1 MACPLRSNGCCGR
14 PFYRVADLLSE
25 SSAHKFEARKKFGAR
40 KQTQPAP
47 SPDFLAGAEKS
58 PARSSGAICQPR
70 SARLRIVSD
79 SLTSASACLVAF
91 LDSALESAVGRSVWM
106 ALPKLIDLLPVPT
119 GQADPLA
126 GVCPVMSACMQAKL
140 IPRFLLT

>member
-1 MACPLRSNGCCGR
+1 MVAVGDHSTAWPIYSLNHRLTNLRRGR
-14 PFYRVADLLSE
+14 NLGRGS
-25 SSAHKFEARKKFGAR
+25 RR
-40 KQTQPAP
+40 N
-47 SPDFLAGAEKS
+47 
-58 PARSSGAICQPR
+58 
-70 SARLRIVSD
+70 RLRHRTSWPGQKKAQLVRAGRSVSRAALGYEIVSD
-79 SLTSASACLVAF
+79 SLTSVSACLVAF

>member
-1 MACPLRSNGCCGR
+1 MRPTTPNRARSSLAMQAFPWVPMRRGKNLRRGSKRNR
-14 PFYRVADLLSE
+14 RRHRA
-25 SSAHKFEARKKFGAR
+25 
-40 KQTQPAP
+40 
-47 SPDFLAGAEKS
+47 FLAGQKKAQLVRAGQSVSRAALGYEF
-58 PARSSGAICQPR
+58 
-70 SARLRIVSD
+70 VSD

-106 ALPKLIDLLPVPT
+106 ALPKLTDLLPVPA

-140 IPRFLLT
+140 IPRFLLTCAAATH